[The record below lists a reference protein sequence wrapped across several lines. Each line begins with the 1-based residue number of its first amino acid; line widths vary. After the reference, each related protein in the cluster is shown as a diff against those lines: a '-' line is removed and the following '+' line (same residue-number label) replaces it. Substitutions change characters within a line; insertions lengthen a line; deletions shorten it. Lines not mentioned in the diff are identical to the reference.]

1 MAAGKPDARRFLD
14 ISRFGPEI
22 PAFGD
27 SCALKHLFDI
37 INNFLKMDSAESKNF
52 PVFSRLTGIC
62 R

>member
-27 SCALKHLFDI
+27 SCALNHLFDI
-37 INNFLKMDSAESKNF
+37 INNFF
-52 PVFSRLTGIC
+52 
-62 R
+62 